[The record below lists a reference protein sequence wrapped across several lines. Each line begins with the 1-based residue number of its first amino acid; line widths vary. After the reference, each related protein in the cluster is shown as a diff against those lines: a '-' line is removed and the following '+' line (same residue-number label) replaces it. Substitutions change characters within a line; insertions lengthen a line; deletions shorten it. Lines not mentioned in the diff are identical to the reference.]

1 MSSGSNDNGKS
12 GVGEGVIQHK
22 CPGCGAPLK
31 YSPNAGTVICE
42 YCGTKFEV
50 SQLKTGDESKINF
63 EWSRYKKSLSGE
75 ELEGTLTYECKQ
87 CGAVMEAPKNTIA
100 TFCPY
105 CANNIVLKETS
116 TGGLKPNLVIPFKFP
131 KDKVH
136 SYFKSFTR
144 GKKLLPVNYF
154 KGCMIGE
161 VQGVYLPFWLFTTK
175 VGGKYTFTSSS
186 VEKSWSDS
194 SYHYTKYIV
203 YSHVREGT
211 LDFAKVPMDA
221 SKKMKDELMDSI
233 EPYDYSELVEFN
245 NLYLDGFLAERFDSP
260 PDSELYRAEYRISQS
275 TEELFTGSATE
286 RKYDKVNAKSKNI
299 SFIDP
304 KMEYALL
311 PVYLFTC
318 RYNDVDYHYAINGQ
332 TGKVAGVLPKSKRRG
347 LLRCLVAFIIAFC
360 LSAGSCVL
368 PQLFW

>member
-1 MSSGSNDNGKS
+1 MSSGNNEKSKS

-31 YSPNAGTVICE
+31 YSPNAGSVICE

-63 EWSRYKKSLSGE
+63 DWSRYKKSLSGE

-144 GKKLLPVNYF
+144 GKKLLPLNYF
-154 KGCMIGE
+154 KSCMIGE

-175 VGGKYTFTSSS
+175 VGGRYTFTSSS

-211 LDFAKVPMDA
+211 LDFAKARWMQAKRWKMTLWIPLSHTIIQNWSNSTTFIWTDSLPNVLIVLLIPNSTVPNTAFHKALRNYLQDLQLSGNMTRLTQRARTSA
-221 SKKMKDELMDSI
+221 SSTRRWNMPCCPCISL
-233 EPYDYSELVEFN
+233 
-245 NLYLDGFLAERFDSP
+245 
-260 PDSELYRAEYRISQS
+260 RAGTTTWTI
-275 TEELFTGSATE
+275 TM
-286 RKYDKVNAKSKNI
+286 
-299 SFIDP
+299 P
-304 KMEYALL
+304 
-311 PVYLFTC
+311 
-318 RYNDVDYHYAINGQ
+318 
-332 TGKVAGVLPKSKRRG
+332 
-347 LLRCLVAFIIAFC
+347 
-360 LSAGSCVL
+360 
-368 PQLFW
+368 